1 MNPHAAP
8 PNHKPDFVL
17 LHLENRRYRSLMQS
31 TQTQERLFAVG
42 FILTASAL
50 IAGTSLLAKTLGHDT
65 LGPALHPLQISHGRF
80 LFAFIA
86 LLAAAAILRPKFQ
99 QISLGLHIARS
110 SCGWAGVSLMFAAIT
125 YIPLPDA
132 TAISFLNPVFAMMLA
147 IPLLGERVGPIR
159 WTAAGL
165 ALIGALV
172 LLRPT
177 PASFQPAALLALTA
191 AVIMGLEITLIKLLA
206 GREKPL
212 QILLVNN
219 AIGLTIATVAVLFVW
234 AAPTPA
240 QWAALAG
247 VGVMMALAQSCFVQ
261 AMRRADSSF
270 VVPFSYATLIF
281 VALYDYFIFKAI
293 PDSISILGALIIIT
307 GAVLLAWREARLR

>member
-1 MNPHAAP
+1 
-8 PNHKPDFVL
+8 
-17 LHLENRRYRSLMQS
+17 MQDP
-31 TQTQERLFAVG
+31 QTSERLIAVG
-42 FILTASAL
+42 YILTASAL

-99 QISLGLHIARS
+99 KIHFGLHIARS
-110 SCGWAGVSLMFAAIT
+110 SFGWAGISLMFAAIA
-125 YIPLPDA
+125 YIPLTDA

-147 IPLLGERVGPIR
+147 IPLLGERVGPVR
-159 WTAAGL
+159 WAAAGL
-165 ALIGALV
+165 ALLGALV

-177 PASFQPAALLALTA
+177 PDSFQPAALLALTA
-191 AVIMGLEITLIKLLA
+191 AVVMGLEITLIKLLA
-206 GREKPL
+206 GREKPM

-219 AIGLTIATVAVLFVW
+219 AIGLIIATVAVLFVW

-240 QWAALAG
+240 QWGALAG
-247 VGVMMALAQSCFVQ
+247 LGVMMALAQSCFIQ
-261 AMRRADSSF
+261 AMRRAESSF

-281 VALYDYFIFKAI
+281 ATLYDYLIFDAK
-293 PDSISILGALIIIT
+293 PDSISILGASIIIA
-307 GAVLLAWREARLR
+307 GALLLAWREARLR

>member
-1 MNPHAAP
+1 MYPHQERYGYQMQEPAP
-8 PNHKPDFVL
+8 P
-17 LHLENRRYRSLMQS
+17 
-31 TQTQERLFAVG
+31 ERLIAVG

-50 IAGTSLLAKTLGHDT
+50 VAGTSILAKTLGHDT

-80 LFAFIA
+80 LFAFIG
-86 LLAAAAILRPKFQ
+86 LLAAAAVLRPKFQ
-99 QISLGLHIARS
+99 KIHFGLHIARS
-110 SCGWAGVSLMFAAIT
+110 GFGWMGISLFFAAIA
-125 YIPLPDA
+125 YIPLSDA
-132 TAISFLNPVFAMMLA
+132 TAISFLNPVFAMILA
-147 IPLLGERVGPIR
+147 IPLLGERVGPVR
-159 WTAAGL
+159 WAAAIL

-177 PASFQPAALLALTA
+177 PDSFQPAALLALTA
-191 AVIMGLEITLIKLLA
+191 AVVMGLEITLIKLLT

-240 QWAALAG
+240 QWAALMALG
-247 VGVMMALAQSCFVQ
+247 GMMALAQTCYIQ

-270 VVPFSYATLIF
+270 VVPFSYVTLIF
-281 VALYDYFIFKAI
+281 AIFYDRLIFSI
-293 PDSISILGALIIIT
+293 SPDRVSILGAMIIMT
-307 GAVLLAWREARLR
+307 GALLLAWREARLR

>member
-1 MNPHAAP
+1 MH
-8 PNHKPDFVL
+8 V
-17 LHLENRRYRSLMQS
+17 
-31 TQTQERLFAVG
+31 TQTQNRLTAVG

-50 IAGTSLLAKTLGHDT
+50 IAGTSVLAKTLGHDT

-86 LLAAAAILRPKFQ
+86 LLSAAAVLRPKLQ
-99 QISLGLHIARS
+99 QINFGLHIARS
-110 SCGWAGVSLMFAAIT
+110 SCGWAGISLMFAAIA
-125 YIPLPDA
+125 YIPLSDA
-132 TAISFLNPVFAMMLA
+132 TSISFLNPVFAMLLA
-147 IPLLGERVGPIR
+147 IPLLGERVGPWR

-165 ALIGALV
+165 ALIGALI

-177 PASFQPAALLALTA
+177 PDSFQPAALLALTA
-191 AVIMGLEITLIKLLA
+191 AIVMGLEITLIKLLT

-219 AIGLTIATVAVLFVW
+219 AIGLAIATVAVLFVW

-240 QWAALAG
+240 QWGALAG
-247 VGVMMALAQSCFVQ
+247 LGAMMALAQSCFIQ
-261 AMRRADSSF
+261 AMRRAESSF

-281 VALYDYFIFKAI
+281 ATFYDYLIFETM
-293 PDSISILGALIIIT
+293 PDSVSILGATIIII
-307 GAVLLAWREARLR
+307 GALVLAWREARLR

>member
-1 MNPHAAP
+1 
-8 PNHKPDFVL
+8 
-17 LHLENRRYRSLMQS
+17 MQGP
-31 TQTQERLFAVG
+31 QTPERLIAVG

-86 LLAAAAILRPKFQ
+86 LLAAAAILRPKFEK
-99 QISLGLHIARS
+99 IHFGLHIARS
-110 SCGWAGVSLMFAAIT
+110 SFGWAGVSLMFAAIA
-125 YIPLPDA
+125 YIPLTDA
-132 TAISFLNPVFAMMLA
+132 TAISFLNPVFAMLLA
-147 IPLLGERVGPIR
+147 IPLLGERVGPVR
-159 WTAAGL
+159 WAAAGL

-177 PASFQPAALLALTA
+177 PDSFQPAALLALTA
-191 AVIMGLEITLIKLLA
+191 AVVMGLEITLIKLLA
-206 GREKPL
+206 GRENPL

-234 AAPTPA
+234 AVPTPA
-240 QWAALAG
+240 QWGALAG
-247 VGVMMALAQSCFVQ
+247 VGLMMALAQTCFIQ

-281 VALYDYFIFKAI
+281 ATLYDYLIFNAM
-293 PDSISILGALIIIT
+293 PDGVSLLGASIIIA
-307 GAVLLAWREARLR
+307 GALLLAWREARLR